1 MLADILRYW
10 ARWQPDMVA
19 VTFEGTHTT
28 WAELDR
34 RTDSLAAGLAAR
46 GVLHGDRVGLLS
58 TNRPEFIDTVIAC
71 WKLGA
76 LAVPM
81 NVRYTAPEVAYV
93 VADAGC
99 RLVIGESALQ
109 AGLADLGADRLVI
122 LAEDLAEHYLEAT
135 LPPRPIAASDGAT
148 ICYTSGTTG
157 DPKGAVATHAAW
169 NASGQA
175 WAQSVG
181 FGQTDCLLLPFPLA
195 FTGGFAVWIMTF
207 WSGARLVLERA
218 FLPDRSIELLADE
231 RVTGFLAVPAI
242 FQSLI
247 DHPRWEEV
255 DLSAWRV
262 ACSGGAVVPPSILQ
276 AVQQRG
282 IPMLQSYTLTEA
294 TAAGCVLPARDALT
308 KLGSAG
314 LPMIHTEVRIADD
327 GGTEVGPEETGEIQ
341 LRGPNIMVAYWNKPD
356 ATAETLLEGGW
367 LRTGDIGRLDHDGYL
382 FVVDRAKDM
391 LISGGLNVYPA
402 EIERVL
408 SGLPGLVEVAV
419 IGVPDERWGETP
431 AVIAVTDGEL
441 TGDQILAACSGRLA
455 DYKLPRYLV
464 TRAEPLPRNM
474 SGKVL
479 KRELRDTYGTLGTEG
494 TPIR

>member
-1 MLADILRYW
+1 
-10 ARWQPDMVA
+10 
-19 VTFEGTHTT
+19 
-28 WAELDR
+28 
-34 RTDSLAAGLAAR
+34 
-46 GVLHGDRVGLLS
+46 
-58 TNRPEFIDTVIAC
+58 
-71 WKLGA
+71 
-76 LAVPM
+76 
-81 NVRYTAPEVAYV
+81 
-93 VADAGC
+93 
-99 RLVIGESALQ
+99 
-109 AGLADLGADRLVI
+109 
-122 LAEDLAEHYLEAT
+122 
-135 LPPRPIAASDGAT
+135 
-148 ICYTSGTTG
+148 
-157 DPKGAVATHAAW
+157 
-169 NASGQA
+169 
-175 WAQSVG
+175 
-181 FGQTDCLLLPFPLA
+181 
-195 FTGGFAVWIMTF
+195 
-207 WSGARLVLERA
+207 
-218 FLPDRSIELLADE
+218 
-231 RVTGFLAVPAI
+231 
-242 FQSLI
+242 
-247 DHPRWEEV
+247 
-255 DLSAWRV
+255 
-262 ACSGGAVVPPSILQ
+262 
-276 AVQQRG
+276 
-282 IPMLQSYTLTEA
+282 
-294 TAAGCVLPARDALT
+294 VLPARDALT